1 MSLLVLALILVTA
14 GLAAGSGYLV
24 GQRRQLEQLARQLD
38 ASTANTPGR
47 LAAEVRRQQ
56 ASLESHHREHETAVE
71 RLRAALDR
79 VTQGVVIVDDTGRNV
94 YTNRFADGF
103 VSARHGDALVEEAM
117 RELLG
122 DALKGEAA
130 EREVDLFGP
139 PRRTLLVSAQPL
151 VGSRERIG
159 AAVLIDDVTEQ
170 HRLDAVRRD
179 FVANV
184 SHELKTPVGALS
196 LLAETLVGE
205 TDPAHIESLSGRLN
219 AEAFRLTRLIDDLLD
234 LSRLEGPGSM
244 AVASI
249 RVAELVNEALTRVR
263 PFADQHHITIE
274 VGPIADSIVMWC
286 DRPQMVSA
294 LHNLLENAVKYSDAG
309 GSVTL
314 RVAATAD
321 EVAVAVEDHGIGIP
335 AGSLDRIFERF
346 YRVDRGRSRA
356 TGGTGLGLSIVR
368 HVATN
373 HGGTVRVVSRE
384 GMGSTFTILV
394 PVGTGPVSVV
404 PIDFFPQPSEVVPP
418 DGERRGA

>member
-1 MSLLVLALILVTA
+1 MSVLVLVLILVA
-14 GLAAGSGYLV
+14 VGLALGVGYLV
-24 GQRRQLEQLARQLD
+24 GQRRQLEQLARELD
-38 ASTANTPGR
+38 ASTAGSPDQ
-47 LAAEVRRQQ
+47 LAAEVRRQH
-56 ASLESHHREHETAVE
+56 ASLESHHREHENAAV

-79 VTQGVVIVDDTGRNV
+79 VTQGVVIVDETGRNV
-94 YTNRFADGF
+94 YTNTFAEGF
-103 VSARHGDALVEEAM
+103 VDARHGDALVEEAM

-130 EREVDLFGP
+130 EREVDLYGP

-151 VGSRERIG
+151 CGPRSSIG

-205 TDPAHIESLSGRLN
+205 TDPAHVESLSGRLN

-244 AVASI
+244 AAARH
-249 RVAELVNEALTRVR
+249 RVADLVNESVGRVA
-263 PFADQHHITIE
+263 PLAEQHHITVE
-274 VGPIADSIVMWC
+274 VGPIAESIVMWC
-286 DRPQMVSA
+286 DRSQMISA

-309 GSVTL
+309 GAVAL
-314 RVAATAD
+314 RVAATED
-321 EVAVAVEDHGIGIP
+321 EVAIAVEDYGIGIP

-384 GMGSTFTILV
+384 GAGSTFTILV
-394 PVGTGPVSVV
+394 PVGTEPEPLHPHHLYASTA
-404 PIDFFPQPSEVVPP
+404 EVDTP